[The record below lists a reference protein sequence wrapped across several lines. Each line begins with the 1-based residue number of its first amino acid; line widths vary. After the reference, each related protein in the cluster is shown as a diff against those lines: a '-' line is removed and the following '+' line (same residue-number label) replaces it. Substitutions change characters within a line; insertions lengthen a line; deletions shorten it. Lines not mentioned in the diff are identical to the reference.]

1 MVLLFSLITM
11 VDLEEVVVVL
21 VPFQVVEE
29 VVDTL
34 VDKVVM
40 LIIVN

>member
-1 MVLLFSLITM
+1 M